1 MRILL
6 IRHGRQSDARC
17 NVDVGLAAEGR
28 RQAEAVA
35 RRIEHWGV
43 EKMYSSDL
51 IRARQTAE
59 IINAR
64 LRLPHEIVGELRE
77 IDFGALHGLTDEEI
91 DARFGQFKQDQS
103 RMDLDLHYPGPGGE
117 NIADLL
123 ERVLPAITAIA
134 QGPENA
140 VAISTHGVVIR
151 ALAAFAVGIPLPRWR
166 LVATALENCSITELR
181 SREPDLFTLERLND
195 HAHLEA
201 YPELLRSAWGVN
213 EN

>member
-1 MRILL
+1 MRIFL

-17 NVDVGLAAEGR
+17 NVDVDLAEEGR

-43 EKMYSSDL
+43 EKLYSSDL

-59 IINAR
+59 IINDR
-64 LRLPHEIVGELRE
+64 LHLSHEIVGDLRE
-77 IDFGALHGLTDEEI
+77 IEFGALHGLTDTQI
-91 DARFGQFKQDQS
+91 DAQFAEFKKDQA
-103 RMDLDLHYPGPGGE
+103 RMDRDLRYPGPGGE

-123 ERVLPAITAIA
+123 ERVVPAIRTIA
-134 QGPENA
+134 QGPEDA
-140 VAISTHGVVIR
+140 VAIATHGVVIR
-151 ALAAFAVGIPLPRWR
+151 ALTVFVTGMPLPRWR
-166 LVATALENCSITELR
+166 LVASALENGSITELR
-181 SREPDLFTLERLND
+181 TAESGGFTLERLND
-195 HAHLEA
+195 HAHLDP